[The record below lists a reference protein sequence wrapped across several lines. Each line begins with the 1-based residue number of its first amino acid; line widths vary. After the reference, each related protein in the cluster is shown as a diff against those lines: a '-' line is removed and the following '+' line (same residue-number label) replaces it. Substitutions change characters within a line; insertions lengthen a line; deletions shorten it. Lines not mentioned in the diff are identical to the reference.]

1 MTQYYVIDSRAVEK
15 IWCVIKSNPMYFV
28 TTSCYLSTQKE
39 SCSYRY
45 GWLETQKQSEM
56 YHHCDSVCIE
66 VHVMILRL
74 MNEYGRERRLNMY
87 FDIRRKPFIGINV
100 ITF

>member
-15 IWCVIKSNPMYFV
+15 IWCVIKSNPMYIV
-28 TTSCYLSTQKE
+28 ATLWYLSTQKE

-45 GWLETQKQSEM
+45 GWLETQM

-66 VHVMILRL
+66 VHDPQIDERIRKGMTT
-74 MNEYGRERRLNMY
+74 EYVL
-87 FDIRRKPFIGINV
+87 
-100 ITF
+100 